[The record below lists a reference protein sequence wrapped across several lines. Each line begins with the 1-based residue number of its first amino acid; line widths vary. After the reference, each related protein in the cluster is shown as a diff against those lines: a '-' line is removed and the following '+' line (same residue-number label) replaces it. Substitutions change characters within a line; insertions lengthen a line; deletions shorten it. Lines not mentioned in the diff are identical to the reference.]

1 LVPRCAPVYG
11 TGSKDVQSRESG
23 LLWYARSKQGSRHAR
38 DHDTQAN
45 LPFIAR
51 SEGGWYRE
59 VIVHIYLDYNATA
72 PVPADVADAVSAAL
86 RECPGNASSIH
97 AFGQQAKA
105 LLDEA
110 RTAVASLVGGDPS
123 EIVFT
128 SGGTESDN
136 LAVRGVAEARRD
148 AARPAVITTA
158 IEHEA
163 VLNAVKVLG
172 RQGWP
177 VAILP
182 AGASGVVSVDAL
194 ADALDAHRDAPP
206 ALVSVMLV
214 NNELGTVQPV
224 KEMAGLARARG
235 VAFHTDA
242 VQAVGRLPLNVRDLG
257 VDLLSI
263 AGHKFGAPK
272 GVGALWVRRGFALQP
287 QSIGGRQ
294 ERGRRAGTEN
304 TPAIAGLRVAAERA
318 ARQLTAEAAR
328 QAALRDRLEHGILRS
343 VPGTVVNGEPA
354 ARVPN
359 TTNISFEGVEGESI
373 VIGLDLEG
381 IAVSTGSA
389 CSSGTLEPSHV
400 LRAMGLPPWRVESAV
415 RFSLGP
421 GTTDA
426 EIDRLLEVVPAVVS
440 RLRARGRS
448 RG

>member
-1 LVPRCAPVYG
+1 VP
-11 TGSKDVQSRESG
+11 
-23 LLWYARSKQGSRHAR
+23 
-38 DHDTQAN
+38 
-45 LPFIAR
+45 
-51 SEGGWYRE
+51 
-59 VIVHIYLDYNATA
+59 IYLDYNATA
-72 PVPADVADAVSAAL
+72 PVPAEVADAVSAAL

-97 AFGQQAKA
+97 AFGQRAKA

-110 RTAVASLVGGDPS
+110 RTAVARLIGGDPS

-136 LAVRGVAEARRD
+136 LAVRGVAESPRD
-148 AARPAVITTA
+148 DARPAVITTA

-163 VLNAVKVLG
+163 VLNAVKALG
-172 RQGWP
+172 RRGWP
-177 VAILP
+177 VTILP
-182 AGASGVVSVDAL
+182 AGPGGVVSVADL
-194 ADALDAHRDAPP
+194 AEALDARSDGPP

-224 KEMAGLARARG
+224 KALAATARARG

-242 VQAVGRLPLNVRDLG
+242 VQAVGRIPVSVRDLG
-257 VDLLSI
+257 VDLLSL

-272 GVGALWVRRGFALQP
+272 GVGALWVRRGFTLQP

-304 TPAIAGLRVAAERA
+304 TPSIEGLRVAAERA
-318 ARQLTAEAAR
+318 LRLLPAETIRQT
-328 QAALRDRLEHGILRS
+328 ALRDRLERGIIDT
-343 VPGTVVNGEPA
+343 VPGTTVNGDAA

-359 TTNISFEGVEGESI
+359 TANISFEGVEGESL

-400 LRAMGLPPWRVESAV
+400 LRAIGLTPSRVESAV

-421 GTTDA
+421 DTTDA
-426 EIDRLLEVVPAVVS
+426 EIDRVLEVVPAVVS

>member
-1 LVPRCAPVYG
+1 MVSWKG
-11 TGSKDVQSRESG
+11 
-23 LLWYARSKQGSRHAR
+23 
-38 DHDTQAN
+38 
-45 LPFIAR
+45 
-51 SEGGWYRE
+51 
-59 VIVHIYLDYNATA
+59 VHIYLDCNATA
-72 PVPADVADAVSAAL
+72 PVPAEVADAVSTAL

-97 AFGQQAKA
+97 AFGQRAKA
-105 LLDEA
+105 VLDDA
-110 RTAVASLVGGDPS
+110 RTAVARLIGGEPS

-128 SGGTESDN
+128 AGGTEADN
-136 LAVRGVAEARRD
+136 LAVRGVAD
-148 AARPAVITTA
+148 SQKDGARPALITTA

-163 VLNAVKVLG
+163 VLNAVKLLG
-172 RQGWP
+172 RRGWP
-177 VAILP
+177 VTLLP
-182 AGASGVVSVDAL
+182 AGASGVVSADAL
-194 ADALDAHRDAPP
+194 ARALDAAGDSAP

-224 KEMAGLARARG
+224 AAMAALARARG
-235 VAFHTDA
+235 VPFHTDA
-242 VQAVGRLPLNVRDLG
+242 VQAVGRIPVNVRELG

-272 GVGALWVRRGFALQP
+272 GVGALWVRRGLALQP

-304 TPAIAGLRVAAERA
+304 VPSIEGLRVAAERA
-318 ARQLTAEAAR
+318 ARQLSSEAPR
-328 QAALRDRLEHGILRS
+328 QAALRDRLERGILAK
-343 VPGTVVNGEPA
+343 VPGTAVNGDPG

-359 TTNISFEGVEGESI
+359 TTNISFEGVEGESV

-400 LRAMGLPPWRVESAV
+400 LKAIGLAPSRIESAV
-415 RFSLGP
+415 RFSLGE

-426 EIDRLLEVVPAVVS
+426 EIDRVLEVVPAVVA
-440 RLRARGRS
+440 RLRARGRG

>member
-1 LVPRCAPVYG
+1 VG
-11 TGSKDVQSRESG
+11 
-23 LLWYARSKQGSRHAR
+23 
-38 DHDTQAN
+38 
-45 LPFIAR
+45 
-51 SEGGWYRE
+51 
-59 VIVHIYLDYNATA
+59 IYLDYNATA
-72 PVPADVADAVSAAL
+72 PVPAEVADAVSAAI
-86 RECPGNASSIH
+86 RGCPGNASSIH
-97 AFGQQAKA
+97 AYGQRAKA
-105 LLDEA
+105 LLDDA
-110 RTAVASLVGGDPS
+110 RSAVACLIGAEPS

-128 SGGTESDN
+128 SGGTEADN
-136 LAVRGVAEARRD
+136 LAVRGVAD
-148 AARPAVITTA
+148 AQTSGVRPPIITTA

-163 VLNAVKVLG
+163 VLNAVKGLG
-172 RQGWP
+172 RRGWP
-177 VAILP
+177 VTSLP
-182 AGASGVVSVDAL
+182 SDPSGVVAAEAL
-194 ADALDAHRDAPP
+194 AAALEDAGDRVP

-224 KEMAGLARARG
+224 KALAALARARG
-235 VAFHTDA
+235 VLFHTDA
-242 VQAVGRLPLNVRDLG
+242 VQAIGRIPVDVRDLG

-272 GVGALWVRRGFALQP
+272 GVGALWVRRGLALQA
-287 QSIGGRQ
+287 QSVGGRQ

-304 TPAIAGLRVAAERA
+304 TPAIEGLRVAADIAGR
-318 ARQLTAEAAR
+318 RLPAEAAR
-328 QAALRDRLEHGILRS
+328 QAALRDRLEQGILEK
-343 VPGTVVNGEPA
+343 VPGTIVNGDAA

-359 TTNISFEGVEGESI
+359 TTNISFDGVEGESL

-400 LRAMGLPPWRVESAV
+400 LRAIGLPPPRVEGAV

-426 EIDRLLEVVPAVVS
+426 EIDRVLEAVPAVVS